1 MSEANPSSS
10 GHVPESEAPREGQQE
25 DRELTEYR
33 QPEGEREQPGGRERE
48 RAHEE
53 GAGH

>member
-25 DRELTEYR
+25 ERELTEYQ
-33 QPEGEREQPGGRERE
+33 QPRAEREQPGAREKERGQEDGPGR
-48 RAHEE
+48 
-53 GAGH
+53 

>member
-1 MSEANPSSS
+1 MNQATPSSS

-33 QPEGEREQPGGRERE
+33 QPRAEREQPGGRETE
-48 RAHEE
+48 RRQE
-53 GAGH
+53 AGPGH

>member
-25 DRELTEYR
+25 ERELTEYQR
-33 QPEGEREQPGGRERE
+33 PPAEREQPGAREKERGQEDGPGR
-48 RAHEE
+48 
-53 GAGH
+53 